1 MSETVGYELDEILF
15 SSSKTIIQKAK
26 RKLDNKQM
34 VLKMS
39 TETVPTMAVVESFKK
54 DFQLTTMLHQSFP
67 QQFINMIEMLP
78 QKNGSV
84 VLVEEFDGTGL
95 QNILEKKVCFQEKE
109 FLEIAKEMAFA
120 LHCAH
125 SKQVLHGDIKVGN
138 FVFTSNQT
146 IKLIDFGFS
155 SVVSRKSPS
164 IACRNPTGKLF
175 TFNTFNR
182 HIFLYVTGTN
192 WKNFKEHGL

>member
-1 MSETVGYELDEILF
+1 MSETTGYELDDVLF
-15 SSSKTIIQKAK
+15 LSSKTIIQKAK
-26 RKLDNKQM
+26 RISDNQQM
-34 VLKMS
+34 VLKIS
-39 TETVPTMAVVESFKK
+39 TETVPTMVVVESFKK

-67 QQFINMIEMLP
+67 QQFINMIEILP

-95 QNILEKKVCFQEKE
+95 QNLLEKKSCFGEKE
-109 FLEIAKEMAFA
+109 FLQFAKEMAFA

-125 SKQVLHGDIKVGN
+125 SKHVLHGDIKVGN
-138 FVFTSNQT
+138 FVYTNNKH

-164 IACRNPTGKLF
+164 IACRNPTG
-175 TFNTFNR
+175 NR
-182 HIFLYVTGTN
+182 HFEIDIR
-192 WKNFKEHGL
+192 